1 MSSLAPTATPTRA
14 PAPAPANPLS
24 VAWRRL
30 WRSRRLVERNVLVYR
45 HQWIIIFSGVFE
57 PIFYLI
63 AIGLGIG
70 GIVGDVPPQYTD
82 GQQISYLA
90 FVAPALLATAAMN
103 GAVFETIF
111 NVFFKLN
118 YAKTYEGVLATP
130 MGITEIALGE
140 MLWALFRAALYAV
153 AMFVIMLV
161 FGLILSP
168 WGVLIIPAAL
178 LVAAAFAAAGLAG
191 TSFLRTVNDFDV
203 PMGLI
208 VMPMFL
214 FSGTFFP
221 TDIYPVPVQVFLQL
235 TPLYHAISLIRGLS
249 TGLISLAQA
258 WDFVYLLAFF
268 AISMTI
274 AMRQMEKRLIK

>member
-1 MSSLAPTATPTRA
+1 MTTLTRPVSPPTARGGLA
-14 PAPAPANPLS
+14 
-24 VAWRRL
+24 VAWERIWRARRL
-30 WRSRRLVERNVLVYR
+30 FERNILVYR

-63 AIGLGIG
+63 GIGLGIG
-70 GIVGDVPPQYTD
+70 GIINTLTLPD
-82 GQQISYLA
+82 GREISYAA

-130 MGITEIALGE
+130 MGITEIAIGE
-140 MLWALFRAALYAV
+140 MMWALMRAALYAV

-161 FGLILSP
+161 TGLISSP
-168 WGVLIIPAAL
+168 LGILMVPAAL
-178 LVAAAFAAAGLAG
+178 LVAGAFAAAGLAG
-191 TSFLRTVNDFDV
+191 TSYLRTVNDFDV

-221 TDIYPVPVQVFLQL
+221 IGIYPWPIQVFMQA
-235 TPLYHAISLIRGLS
+235 TPLYHAISLTRGLS
-249 TGLISLAQA
+249 TGIVGWAQA
-258 WDFVYLLAFF
+258 WDLLYLVAFF
-268 AISMTI
+268 AICLWI
-274 AMRQMEKRLIK
+274 AMRQMERKLIK

>member
-1 MSSLAPTATPTRA
+1 
-14 PAPAPANPLS
+14 
-24 VAWRRL
+24 
-30 WRSRRLVERNVLVYR
+30 
-45 HQWIIIFSGVFE
+45 
-57 PIFYLI
+57 
-63 AIGLGIG
+63 
-70 GIVGDVPPQYTD
+70 
-82 GQQISYLA
+82 
-90 FVAPALLATAAMN
+90 MN

-118 YAKTYEGVLATP
+118 FAKTYEGVLATP

-221 TDIYPVPVQVFLQL
+221 TDIYPVPIQVFLQL

-249 TGLISLAQA
+249 TGLVSLAQA

>member
-1 MSSLAPTATPTRA
+1 MTTLVRPAAPPSGGGLA
-14 PAPAPANPLS
+14 
-24 VAWRRL
+24 VAWSRI
-30 WRSRRLVERNVLVYR
+30 WRARRLVERNVMVYR

-63 AIGLGIG
+63 GIGLGIG
-70 GIVGDVPPQYTD
+70 GIIENLTLPD
-82 GQQISYLA
+82 GREISYIA
-90 FVAPALLATAAMN
+90 YVAPALMATAAMN

-118 YAKTYEGVLATP
+118 FAKIYDGVLATP
-130 MGITEIALGE
+130 MGITEIAIGE
-140 MLWALFRAALYAV
+140 MMWALMRAALYAV

-168 WGVLIIPAAL
+168 WGILTIPAAL
-178 LVAAAFAAAGLAG
+178 LVAAAFSAAGLAG
-191 TSFLRTVNDFDV
+191 TSYLRTVNDFDV

-221 TDIYPVPVQVFLQL
+221 VEAYPLPIQVFMEL
-235 TPLYHAISLIRGLS
+235 TPLYHAINLIRGLS
-249 TGLISLAQA
+249 LGIVGAAQL
-258 WDFVYLLAFF
+258 WDFVYLAVFF
-268 AISMTI
+268 AVCMWI
-274 AMRQMEKRLIK
+274 AMRQMERKLIK

>member
-1 MSSLAPTATPTRA
+1 MTSLAPTTT
-14 PAPAPANPLS
+14 PAPANPLA
-24 VAWRRL
+24 VAWSRL

-63 AIGLGIG
+63 GIGLGIG
-70 GIVGDVPPQYTD
+70 GIIGNVPTEYTQ
-82 GQQISYLA
+82 GLEVSYLA

-118 YAKTYEGVLATP
+118 FAKTYDGVLATP

-168 WGVLIIPAAL
+168 WGLLIVPTAL

-191 TSFLRTVNDFDV
+191 TSYLRTVNDFDV

-221 TDIYPVPVQVFLQL
+221 VEAYPVPIQLFMQL
-235 TPLYHAISLIRGLS
+235 TPLYHAINLIRGLS
-249 TGLISLAQA
+249 LGLVGLPQL
-258 WDFVYLLAFF
+258 WDFVYLVVFF
-268 AISMTI
+268 AICITI

>member
-1 MSSLAPTATPTRA
+1 MTSLAQPAAA
-14 PAPAPANPLS
+14 PGPLA
-24 VAWRRL
+24 VAWARV
-30 WRSRRLVERNVLVYR
+30 WRARRLVERNILVYR
-45 HQWIIIFSGVFE
+45 HQWLIIFSGVFE

-63 AIGLGIG
+63 GIGLGLG
-70 GIVGDVPPQYTD
+70 GIIQTVELTD
-82 GQQISYLA
+82 GRMISYTA

-118 YAKTYEGVLATP
+118 YAKTYDGVLATP
-130 MGITEIALGE
+130 MGITEIAIGE
-140 MLWALFRAALYAV
+140 MLWALMRAALYAV
-153 AMFVIMLV
+153 AMFVIMLA

-168 WGVLIIPAAL
+168 WGLLMVPAAL

-191 TSFLRTVNDFDV
+191 TSYLRTVNDFDV

-221 TDIYPVPVQVFLQL
+221 ISVYPWFIQL
-235 TPLYHAISLIRGLS
+235 FMQATPLYHAINLIRGLS
-249 TGLISLAQA
+249 TGIVGWAQA
-258 WDFVYLLAFF
+258 WDFAYLVVFF
-268 AISMTI
+268 VICLWI
-274 AMRQMEKRLIK
+274 AMRQMERKLIK